1 MLFSNLWLW
10 FLLSQILRLQSS
22 LEESQLNE
30 KQLKHKLEMQTE
42 TLNNKM
48 EELRAL
54 NEHTQSSMTSEMIEV
69 QMKITELENVKVS
82 DLQGKVLQTA
92 HSHSDSVI
100 IETIQSWAAMLSC
113 SQQGLWI
120 WQAA

>member
-1 MLFSNLWLW
+1 M
-10 FLLSQILRLQSS
+10 QSS

-42 TLNNKM
+42 TLNNKT

-82 DLQGKVLQTA
+82 DLHRKVLQTA

-100 IETIQSWAAMLSC
+100 IETIQS
-113 SQQGLWI
+113 
-120 WQAA
+120 

>member
-1 MLFSNLWLW
+1 MFSNLWLW
-10 FLLSQILRLQSS
+10 FLPSQILRLQSS

-42 TLNNKM
+42 TLNNKT

-82 DLQGKVLQTA
+82 DFYRRLVLT
-92 HSHSDSVI
+92 V
-100 IETIQSWAAMLSC
+100 TVW
-113 SQQGLWI
+113 
-120 WQAA
+120 

>member
-1 MLFSNLWLW
+1 M
-10 FLLSQILRLQSS
+10 QSS

-42 TLNNKM
+42 TLNNKT

-82 DLQGKVLQTA
+82 DLQRKVLQAA

-100 IETIQSWAAMLSC
+100 IETIQS
-113 SQQGLWI
+113 
-120 WQAA
+120 

>member
-1 MLFSNLWLW
+1 
-10 FLLSQILRLQSS
+10 
-22 LEESQLNE
+22 
-30 KQLKHKLEMQTE
+30 MQTE
-42 TLNNKM
+42 TLNNKT

-82 DLQGKVLQTA
+82 DLQRKVLQMA

-100 IETIQSWAAMLSC
+100 IETIQS
-113 SQQGLWI
+113 
-120 WQAA
+120 

>member
-1 MLFSNLWLW
+1 M
-10 FLLSQILRLQSS
+10 QSS

-42 TLNNKM
+42 TLNNKT

-82 DLQGKVLQTA
+82 DLQRKVLQMA

-100 IETIQSWAAMLSC
+100 IETIQS
-113 SQQGLWI
+113 
-120 WQAA
+120 

>member
-1 MLFSNLWLW
+1 
-10 FLLSQILRLQSS
+10 
-22 LEESQLNE
+22 
-30 KQLKHKLEMQTE
+30 MQTE
-42 TLNNKM
+42 TLNNKT

-82 DLQGKVLQTA
+82 DLQRKVLQTA

-100 IETIQSWAAMLSC
+100 IDHPELSC
-113 SQQGLWI
+113 YVKLFRERLVDLTSCLVFPDVFGPLSTTKHVPSRSTNTRST
-120 WQAA
+120 